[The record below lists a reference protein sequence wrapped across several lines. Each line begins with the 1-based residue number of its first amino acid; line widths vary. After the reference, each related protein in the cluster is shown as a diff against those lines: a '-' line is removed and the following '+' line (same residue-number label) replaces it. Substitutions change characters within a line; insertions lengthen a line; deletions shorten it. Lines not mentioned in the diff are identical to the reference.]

1 MKRAYLH
8 GILDLNAGKLNA
20 LNALFAPFRDA
31 LKKTMAYWHV
41 RLQQGADLPLYVAL
55 PDKTSVGG
63 LVGAADEK
71 RGQHG
76 THPAP
81 IMAGVA
87 GTAST
92 PSRHGFVPDG

>member
-63 LVGAADEK
+63 LSARQMAWATWYAPSSY
-71 RGQHG
+71 HG
-76 THPAP
+76 RRCWNCAYA
-81 IMAGVA
+81 I
-87 GTAST
+87 S
-92 PSRHGFVPDG
+92 SRIRP